1 LRSEKEKLRSANVT
15 IEECQDKI
23 RCLTQQRD
31 YARTHQKIVEIPVE
45 KPVLYKKCEACDR
58 TAYQNAKARY
68 ETQKEQLAGQY
79 KAKTV
84 MFQTTLFLLA
94 WYSLTTTLFQAV
106 QSDVFLSDCKS
117 FFHDAAS
124 FIQTFIGWTIDAGQ
138 SVAQISTKI
147 PNEIIAG
154 IIYWLLLILIVG
166 ICMAGTGMLAILIE
180 IKVIELYKK
189 NCWDVIT
196 LLMILTS
203 VAIVIYFGESIKK
216 VLSVNL
222 LLLFVLSQGA
232 YVGIR
237 CYLKVWLE
245 KRPY

>member
-1 LRSEKEKLRSANVT
+1 MRSANVM

-23 RCLTQQRD
+23 CYLTQERD

-45 KPVLYKKCEACDR
+45 KPVLYEKCEACDR
-58 TAYQNAKARY
+58 TDYQNAKAKY
-68 ETQKEQLAGQY
+68 ETQKERLAGQY

-106 QSDVFLSDCKS
+106 QSDVLLSDCKS

-124 FIQTFIGWTIDAGQ
+124 FIQTFIGWTIEVGQ

-147 PNEIIAG
+147 PNPFIAG
-154 IIYWLLLILIVG
+154 MVYWLLLILIVG